1 MAMRKPENWKL
12 KVISNPKDM
21 FYINH
26 SSLVRAEA
34 KFKLIGQPKEWYAP
48 VRMFLIEE
56 RKALFEEH
64 ISSYD
69 WK

>member
-1 MAMRKPENWKL
+1 MAMRKPEDWKL

-21 FYINH
+21 FYINY
-26 SSLVRAEA
+26 SSLVKAEM
-34 KFKLIGQPKEWYAP
+34 KFNLISKPKEWYAP

-56 RKALFEEH
+56 RKALFEER
-64 ISSYD
+64 IRTYD